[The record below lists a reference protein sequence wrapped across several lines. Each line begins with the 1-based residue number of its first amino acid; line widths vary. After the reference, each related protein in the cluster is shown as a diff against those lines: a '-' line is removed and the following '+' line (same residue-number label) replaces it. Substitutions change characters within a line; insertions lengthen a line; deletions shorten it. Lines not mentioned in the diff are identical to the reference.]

1 MLPHRCRKAKKK
13 KGEKENENEKVICSI
28 VKTNGTGKAKGIGYI
43 VEDNLFVPAISKENK
58 LYIRVLE
65 DVVRYCHP
73 VIGKQN
79 EFSGYITQAFADV
92 PVFNKEKDGYEIRDY
107 LEIEYFVWYKYAD

>member
-1 MLPHRCRKAKKK
+1 MKK
-13 KGEKENENEKVICSI
+13 VVCSI
-28 VKTNGTGKAKGIGYI
+28 SKRNGLWKLKGVGYLA
-43 VEDNLFVPAISKENK
+43 EDNLFIPTISKNNK
-58 LYIRVLE
+58 PYIRVIE
-65 DVVRYCHP
+65 DVTKYCHP

>member
-1 MLPHRCRKAKKK
+1 MKMK
-13 KGEKENENEKVICSI
+13 KVICSI